1 MELSE
6 NARVISIAL
15 LLVAVLAIIIGPKHN
30 GIPIV
35 IAICL
40 LIGDVALLVWA
51 RSGRST

>member
-6 NARVISIAL
+6 NARVVSIAL
-15 LLVAVLAIIIGPKHN
+15 LLFLVLAVIIGPRHN

-40 LIGDVALLVWA
+40 LLADAALLVWA
-51 RSGRST
+51 RTRRTP

>member
-6 NARVISIAL
+6 NGRNISIAL
-15 LLVAVLAIIIGPKHN
+15 LLVAVLAIIIGPRHN

-40 LIGDVALLVWA
+40 LVLDAALLVWA
-51 RSGRST
+51 RAGRST

>member
-6 NARVISIAL
+6 NARIVSIAL
-15 LLVAVLAIIIGPKHN
+15 LVVAVLAIIIGPKHN

-40 LIGDVALLVWA
+40 LLADIALLAWA
-51 RSGRST
+51 RSRRSP